1 MIRIMSRTCFA
12 LLFLTCLSAN
22 LPALAAT
29 GCLAPP
35 AGLVGWWPGDTNE
48 NDIAGSN
55 NPSSVTG
62 VTNAPGEVLN
72 GFTFGT
78 KGYIQIPSSP
88 SLANQQFTWAAWVR
102 PDGAG
107 PNEDAYGSVIV
118 EQASSGTYT
127 SVLLSWRSTDS
138 RFVFTF
144 GNVTSTGAGSA
155 TITSADTYLRGSFYF
170 VAGTYDGSV
179 FRLFVNGNLEATF
192 SEAETIAYS
201 SLGWTIGSNPPT
213 AFPAFT
219 RTWNGVIDEVQAFSR
234 ALSPAELLAIYG
246 AAGAGE
252 CKSAPA
258 PPTITTGGVVPVCS
272 ATPTIQAG
280 SWASIYGN
288 NLAPSTAV
296 WNGDFP
302 KTLGGVSV
310 TINSKP
316 AYLWYVSPTQ
326 INVQPP
332 DDGATGPVMVTVTNA
347 SGTVSSTVTL
357 AQYAPCF
364 SLQSA
369 KYPAAIV
376 QTPGPGNSG
385 GGYDIIG
392 PTGAFPYATRP
403 VKPGEILIL
412 FGVGFG
418 PTTPPVLAGEVY
430 SGAAQTITPPQIT
443 IGGVPAVV
451 DFAGIVEAGL
461 YQFNVVVPSAGSGDQ
476 PLQAMIGGVVTPAN
490 IFVTLQ

>member
-1 MIRIMSRTCFA
+1 
-12 LLFLTCLSAN
+12 
-22 LPALAAT
+22 
-29 GCLAPP
+29 
-35 AGLVGWWPGDTNE
+35 
-48 NDIAGSN
+48 
-55 NPSSVTG
+55 
-62 VTNAPGEVLN
+62 
-72 GFTFGT
+72 
-78 KGYIQIPSSP
+78 
-88 SLANQQFTWAAWVR
+88 
-102 PDGAG
+102 
-107 PNEDAYGSVIV
+107 
-118 EQASSGTYT
+118 
-127 SVLLSWRSTDS
+127 
-138 RFVFTF
+138 
-144 GNVTSTGAGSA
+144 
-155 TITSADTYLRGSFYF
+155 
-170 VAGTYDGSV
+170 
-179 FRLFVNGNLEATF
+179 
-192 SEAETIAYS
+192 
-201 SLGWTIGSNPPT
+201 
-213 AFPAFT
+213 
-219 RTWNGVIDEVQAFSR
+219 VQAFSR